1 MEEARSRRGYV
12 PVLVGKGE
20 EDIEKIW
27 VTIKEIQHV
36 TIVELLKQYADQYGY
51 HQQGL
56 LRIIYDVDSFK
67 AILHNISNK

>member
-51 HQQGL
+51 QQQGL

-67 AILHNISNK
+67 AILLNISNK